1 MKMLLRS
8 SLAILV
14 VVAASTVLG
23 ADARPAVAPVTQ
35 NTIDAVVAK
44 LKALRPELQIEGAT
58 AAQIPGM
65 VTIELSGGA
74 LLYSTAD
81 GRYLI
86 AGDLYEVG
94 DSLVN
99 LAEKARDAKRK
110 ELIAGVPVTDMAV
123 FPARGNRKAVI
134 TVFTDVD
141 CSYCRK
147 LHLEVPRMNQM
158 GVEVRYMAY
167 PRTGLDSPGYAKMV
181 TAWCSSN
188 RGDAITRMKRGEEL
202 PPKTCNNPVAKEYE
216 IGHQVGLTGTPAI
229 VLEDG
234 RLLAGYVSADELG
247 EVLGI

>member
-1 MKMLLRS
+1 MKMLRRS
-8 SLAILV
+8 SIAILV
-14 VVAASTVLG
+14 VTASMLVGT
-23 ADARPAVAPVTQ
+23 DARSAAAPVAQ
-35 NTIDAVVAK
+35 NTIDAAVAK
-44 LKALRPELQIEGAT
+44 LKALRPELQIEAAT

-65 VTIELSGGA
+65 ITIELSGGA
-74 LLYSTAD
+74 LLYMTSD

-99 LAEKARDAKRK
+99 LAEKGRDAKRK
-110 ELIAGVPVTDMAV
+110 ELLAGVSIKDMAV
-123 FPARGNRKAVI
+123 FPAQGERKAVI

-141 CSYCRK
+141 CTYCRK

-158 GVEVRYMAY
+158 GVEVRYLAY

-202 PPKTCNNPVAKEYE
+202 PAKTCVNPVAKEYE
-216 IGHQVGLTGTPAI
+216 LGHLVGLTGTPAI
-229 VLEDG
+229 ILEDG
-234 RLLAGYVSADELG
+234 RMLAGYVSADELG